1 MAIQALCGRWARGGC
16 KWDGSEADCGN
27 FSRGAM
33 MIMSGERRPS
43 SFRVAMGMI
52 AVLAMVVVI
61 VIVQSRLALERR
73 SRWSLRL
80 ESDSVSWSGPTRF
93 LLGAAPPAQEID
105 AKVLGENFFAPALVL
120 RNEQRIKLKPEQR
133 TAITE
138 SVQQLQ
144 NKVVDLQSRM
154 EQEGERLAKVVHRDE
169 VSDGAALGQLDRV
182 LAVERDVKRARIAM
196 LIRIKNT
203 LTPEQQEILRGQPA
217 R

>member
-1 MAIQALCGRWARGGC
+1 MTRGQ
-16 KWDGSEADCGN
+16 
-27 FSRGAM
+27 
-33 MIMSGERRPS
+33 RRAP

-52 AVLAMVVVI
+52 VVLVIVVAI

-93 LLGAAPPAQEID
+93 LLGVAPSTLEAD
-105 AKVLGENFFAPALVL
+105 AKALSENLFAPELVL
-120 RNEQRIKLKPEQR
+120 QNEQKIKLKPEQR
-133 TAITE
+133 GAITE
-138 SVQQLQ
+138 AVQQLQ
-144 NKVVDLQSRM
+144 TNVGELQSRL
-154 EQEGERLAKVVHRDE
+154 EEDGGRFAALLKRETVGE
-169 VSDGAALGQLDRV
+169 GAALVQLDRV

-203 LTPEQQEILRGQPA
+203 LTAEQQATLRTL